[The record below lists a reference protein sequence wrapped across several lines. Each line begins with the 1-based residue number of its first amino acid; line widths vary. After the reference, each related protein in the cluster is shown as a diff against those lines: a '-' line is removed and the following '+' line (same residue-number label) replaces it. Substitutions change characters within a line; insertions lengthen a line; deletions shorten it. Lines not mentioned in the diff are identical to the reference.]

1 MIISPPRKIEKIVD
15 FGFCFICQTA
25 IEPTDYTNFV
35 LKPQLSS
42 VEKLAACAEQQYA
55 YGETKFG
62 SLNRRLQD
70 FC

>member
-1 MIISPPRKIEKIVD
+1 MSISPPRKTEKNVD
-15 FGFCFICQTA
+15 FGLCFICQSA
-25 IEPTDYTNFV
+25 IGPTDYTNFM

-55 YGETKFG
+55 YGETKFA

-70 FC
+70 F